1 MSSFFC
7 REYHIIA
14 YARPGEEKIYGSSK
28 KSLANL
34 QVYIDQSK
42 GLRAESINTK

>member
-1 MSSFFC
+1 MRGIFL
-7 REYHIIA
+7 HTH
-14 YARPGEEKIYGSSK
+14 GEEKIYDLTK

-34 QVYIDQSK
+34 QLYLDEVK